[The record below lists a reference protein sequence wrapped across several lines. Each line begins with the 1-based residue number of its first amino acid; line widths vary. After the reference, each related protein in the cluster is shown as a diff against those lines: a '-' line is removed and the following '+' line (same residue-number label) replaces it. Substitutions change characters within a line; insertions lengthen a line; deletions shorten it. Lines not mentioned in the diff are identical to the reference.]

1 MIAVLSLLVVVT
13 LSIVIT
19 RIAAVALTHTG
30 MARQAARFQA
40 RSAFSGGGFTT
51 SESEQVVRHPV
62 RRRIVLI
69 LMLLGNAGIVTAVS
83 SLILTFVRQGE
94 AGFGLEIK
102 IPLLVAG
109 LLVLW
114 ALASSKLFDRLV
126 SRVAGWLLDRYT
138 ELQVR
143 DYDSLLRLGGDYRI
157 AELGIKPESWLDG
170 RTLAEVRPQEE
181 GVLVLGVAPGEG
193 EWFGTSAGDTR
204 PSAGETLVVY
214 GRAEA
219 IQGVEQ
225 RRQEADR
232 DHDEAVEKQKN
243 VAMRERS
250 EQRLEKNHG
259 R

>member
-13 LSIVIT
+13 LSIMVT

-40 RSAFSGGGFTT
+40 RSAFSGAGFTT
-51 SESEQVVRHPV
+51 TESEQVVRHPV

-94 AGFGLEIK
+94 AGFGLQIK

-114 ALASSKLFDRLV
+114 ALASSKLFDRFV
-126 SRVAGWLLDRYT
+126 SRVVGWMLDRYT
-138 ELQVR
+138 ELQAR

-157 AELGIKPESWLDG
+157 AELGIE
-170 RTLAEVRPQEE
+170 
-181 GVLVLGVAPGEG
+181 PG
-193 EWFGTSAGDTR
+193 S
-204 PSAGETLVVY
+204 
-214 GRAEA
+214 
-219 IQGVEQ
+219 
-225 RRQEADR
+225 
-232 DHDEAVEKQKN
+232 
-243 VAMRERS
+243 
-250 EQRLEKNHG
+250 
-259 R
+259 